1 MGSQLLKE
9 KCHDTKALQSPNS
22 NPFDAKHEL
31 ASSPAALRLDHS
43 SLHTDRTAPSLGM
56 AKVFTLEEVQKHK
69 SGKGDDKSVWF
80 VLHDKVYDVTKFL
93 DEHPGGEEILVENSG
108 KISTEEFEDVGHS
121 TDAREMMKEYFI
133 GELQEADRKGTV
145 DTGPK
150 SWATNNKAE
159 EGGWTS
165 WILPV
170 VLALAASFVYRW
182 YFSK

>member
-1 MGSQLLKE
+1 
-9 KCHDTKALQSPNS
+9 
-22 NPFDAKHEL
+22 
-31 ASSPAALRLDHS
+31 
-43 SLHTDRTAPSLGM
+43 M

-121 TDAREMMKEYFI
+121 SDAREMMKEYYI
-133 GELQEADRKGTV
+133 GDLHPDDCVGDKDSGA
-145 DTGPK
+145 K
-150 SWATNNKAE
+150 SWSASSSSGASAPE

-165 WILPV
+165 YLLPMF
-170 VLALAASFVYRW
+170 LAAVAAYVYRT
-182 YFSK
+182 YFA

>member
-1 MGSQLLKE
+1 M
-9 KCHDTKALQSPNS
+9 
-22 NPFDAKHEL
+22 
-31 ASSPAALRLDHS
+31 
-43 SLHTDRTAPSLGM
+43 
-56 AKVFTLEEVQKHK
+56 
-69 SGKGDDKSVWF
+69 
-80 VLHDKVYDVTKFL
+80 
-93 DEHPGGEEILVENSG
+93 VENAG
-108 KISTEEFEDVGHS
+108 LDATEAFEDVGHS
-121 TDAREMMKEYFI
+121 TDAREMMKDYYV

-150 SWATNNKAE
+150 SWATDAKAE